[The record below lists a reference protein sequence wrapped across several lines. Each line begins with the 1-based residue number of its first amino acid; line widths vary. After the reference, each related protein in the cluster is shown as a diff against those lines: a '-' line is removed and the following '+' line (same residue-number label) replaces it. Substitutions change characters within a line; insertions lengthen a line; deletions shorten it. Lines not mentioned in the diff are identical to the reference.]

1 MKKKNKI
8 IEIPLWAKPSALV
21 WVEIRDKSGIDVLE
35 YLPAIVVQTFPE
47 KGEIKV
53 SFENDQ
59 NEDVVKADFIHE
71 RLAEHGIVDNLADI
85 PLLNDAELLKHL
97 EIRYMRDMIYC
108 YCGPTLIAVNPYK
121 ACPAEESSEKYES
134 IINALLEKEVH
145 KAPPHVWTISA
156 TAYDYLFKLRQNQAI
171 CISGESGAGK
181 TESTK
186 RCLAFITTLNK
197 QRKSTNFVPIEQ
209 KIMACNPI
217 LEAFGNA
224 KTFRNDNSSR
234 FGKYTTLFIQKQKK
248 SIKGASI
255 ENYLLEKSRIVKIG
269 TEERNYHIFYAM
281 CRFFPQEKL
290 KQYKLAGD
298 DSDTCTMNEYYFLNQ
313 SGVYQTAKVDDNEFY
328 EDVCKAFLVRNFY
341 IFEKIL
347 TEGFRIYRRR
357 N

>member
-1 MKKKNKI
+1 MKKRKVKA
-8 IEIPLWAKPSALV
+8 EIPLWAKPNALV

-35 YLPAIVVQTFPE
+35 YLPAMIMEALPD
-47 KGEIKV
+47 KGQVRV
-53 SFENDQ
+53 SYENDQ
-59 NEDVVKADFIHE
+59 NEDNIDADMIHQ
-71 RLAEHGIVDNLADI
+71 RLEEHGIVSNLADI

-121 ACPAEESSEKYES
+121 ACPAEETSEKYQE

-145 KAPPHVWTISA
+145 KAPPHVWTLSA

-197 QRKSTNFVPIEQ
+197 QRRSTNFVPIEQ

-234 FGKYTTLFIQKQKK
+234 FGKYTTLYIHKQKK
-248 SIKGASI
+248 SIKGAAI

-269 TEERNYHIFYAM
+269 PEERNYHIFYAM

-290 KQYKLAGD
+290 QEYKLTED
-298 DSDTCTMNEYYFLNQ
+298 VTSSCSMNEFYFLNQ
-313 SGVYQTAKVDDNEFY
+313 SGVYQTPKVDDNEFY
-328 EDVCKAFLVRNFY
+328 EDVCKAFLVC
-341 IFEKIL
+341 
-347 TEGFRIYRRR
+347 
-357 N
+357 

>member
-1 MKKKNKI
+1 MKKKV

-35 YLPAIVVQTFPE
+35 YLPAIVMETFPE

-59 NEDVVKADFIHE
+59 NEEKVKADFIHE

-97 EIRYMRDMIYC
+97 EIRYLKDMIYC

-134 IINALLEKEVH
+134 IINSLLEKEVH

-156 TAYDYLFKLRQNQAI
+156 IAYDYLFKLKQNQAI

-197 QRKSTNFVPIEQ
+197 QTRSSTFVPIEQ

-234 FGKYTTLFIQKQKK
+234 FGKYTTLFIEKKKK
-248 SIKGASI
+248 SIQGASI

-281 CRFFPQEKL
+281 CRFFPQDKL
-290 KQYKLAGD
+290 KQYKLAD
-298 DSDTCTMNEYYFLNQ
+298 EDEDACTMDEYYFLNQ

-328 EDVCKAFLVRNFY
+328 EDVCKAFLVN
-341 IFEKIL
+341 
-347 TEGFRIYRRR
+347 
-357 N
+357 

>member
-1 MKKKNKI
+1 MKKRKM

-21 WVEIRDKSGIDVLE
+21 WVEVRDKSGIDVLE
-35 YLPAIVVQTFPE
+35 YLPAIVMETLPE
-47 KGEIKV
+47 KSQVKV
-53 SFENDQ
+53 SYENDQ
-59 NEDVVKADFIHE
+59 NEDIVSAELIHQ
-71 RLAEHGIVDNLADI
+71 RLAEHGIVSNLSDI

-97 EIRYMRDMIYC
+97 EIRYLRDMIYC

-197 QRKSTNFVPIEQ
+197 QRRSTNFVPIEQ

-234 FGKYTTLFIQKQKK
+234 FGKYTTLFIHKQKK

-269 TEERNYHIFYAM
+269 PEERNYHIFYAM
-281 CRFFPQEKL
+281 CRFFPEDKL
-290 KQYKLAGD
+290 AQYKLSD
-298 DSDTCTMNEYYFLNQ
+298 IDSSSCSMNNYYFLNQ

-328 EDVCKAFLVRNFY
+328 EDVCKAFLVRFMSLFL
-341 IFEKIL
+341 IK
-347 TEGFRIYRRR
+347 GFRVYKR
-357 N
+357 